1 MADLLVPVRC
11 DALWLSRA
19 QRVVGP
25 PADVEHLPWFD
36 GRRDRNSSVPHLASA
51 INAEP
56 FAEQAAWLD
65 AGVHLHWSLPDALT
79 RGATRPDAVR
89 TERVDDLWFAPVPN
103 RWYVALRLPNRDRD
117 QRIVRHWLVESDY
130 VHPPGPVPPRAVTYA
145 LPGATAGAPP
155 YVHLGRQIALDL
167 HHGLPI
173 DNPALA
179 PADAS
184 RSLAGIGLALTALGP
199 GDPLFAA
206 HYPSCRSVF
215 GFHEEVPADEA
226 GEPRRYTVFGWYR
239 DPAADPLA
247 RLLAALRADPRQAL
261 SLLAR
266 AAAKDKATREEARAR
281 GEPAPAGDALEPP
294 PEDASQLTD
303 AQWQQAAGLALAERF
318 GWHLDLDKALN
329 TGLPEL
335 ITCLGT
341 TIVATD
347 TQARPAPAPEDAM
360 AGIGSSPA
368 EALAAWLMDGDDAG
382 FDAEQQDR
390 LVHVL
395 AGTDLQ
401 GHPLDRGLKL
411 AEARHSEQFEARRGH
426 AVWVIRAPES
436 HATPGDA
443 ARRELPE
450 AIAHELNL
458 LNTLQ
463 AAYDQAHDR
472 LTGLRQTLYD
482 DWHHWM
488 EAAYPEDDAD
498 PFGADVDALQALI
511 ERTRLAPLEQLRH
524 EAGQLYHGRT
534 VAGGVT
540 LTDQRPGA
548 PAAADGG
555 GRTLA
560 RQVVEQYRSLL
571 GDLAALSSTQALTL
585 GIAPGPRYWRP
596 SDPVLVVADP
606 VAAASLRHGSDGR
619 GHPGG
624 LLPCELRFLQRQRT
638 PSDEFTAW
646 PAGPSAGMASSL
658 FGWEFGTAR
667 PAFMTPS
674 DAENWQPVQ
683 LEWEVE
689 FAPSAA
695 FGSAGRRRY
704 APDVVLR
711 HHQLPVA
718 SADLQPLPELARTA
732 TAEYLSGRT
741 ILNPSA
747 GRLLQTRLAGI
758 PADLP
763 LTPAARSAFAD
774 QAPMVLTLGGFHDQL
789 LLHRQEPQIG
799 IDDPIGLPAQR
810 SFTARV
816 RQAMAGLHPA
826 SPAAD
831 GVFHPLRAGELS
843 VSRLRVIDSFGRTKT
858 WRPTRLLKTRR
869 MRPDDGAVDRAR
881 LPLRL
886 SQAARLDLRW
896 LSAGAGD
903 IESNDHPATSPVCGW
918 LLPEDLDGAVEVHA
932 RSGRLLGR
940 VATGGAWQPAPGDD
954 GAPRHWREI
963 DDAPL
968 RRVVRWLTEPPA
980 VAAPADLVGAFVEL
994 LDTALEQ
1001 IDPHDAAQH
1010 QARAMLVGRPLAVV
1024 RARLGLRLQ
1033 HPGTPDP
1040 SMTALRARLAGAA
1053 DTDHGLSAV
1062 RFPVRLGELA
1072 LADDGLCGYWIE
1084 DADGFRDERF
1094 HTPHGLPGQPPAHP
1108 RLRVVG
1114 EEALADF
1121 PIQLTPDGPDTV
1133 VTMLIDP
1140 RGMVHAACGVLPVKS
1155 IGVPTDQY
1163 AAQAAALRATFVTAP
1178 VLTAADAVA
1187 LPLPAEPG
1195 FAWSWL
1201 ERGPAGWAEVP
1212 HHPTVTRAALLAAFG
1227 STGPALWDL
1236 LVARGRILLPDG
1248 PDRGLLMPGDPVDV
1262 AAALKP
1268 LALTPEAVERGLQAL
1283 GQAIGDTDT
1292 RARYGARAIARDGWL
1307 QLRPSPLPH
1316 VPPPD
1321 PSATGGTS

>member
-11 DALWLSRA
+11 DALWLARA

-25 PADVEHLPWFD
+25 PADVERLPWFD
-36 GRRDRNSSVPHLASA
+36 GRRDRNGSVPHLASA
-51 INAEP
+51 IHAEP

-79 RGATRPDAVR
+79 RGASRPDAVR
-89 TERVDDLWFAPVPN
+89 TEQVDDLWFAPVPN
-103 RWYVALRLPNRDRD
+103 RWYVALRLPQRDRD
-117 QRIVRHWLVESDY
+117 ERIVRHWLVESDY
-130 VHPPGPVPPRAVTYA
+130 VHPPGPVPPRAVAYA
-145 LPGATAGAPP
+145 LPDPAPGAPP
-155 YVHLGRQIALDL
+155 YVHLGRQIELDL
-167 HHGLPI
+167 HHGLPR

-179 PADAS
+179 PADAT
-184 RSLAGIGLALTALGP
+184 RSLAGLGLALTALGP

-215 GFHEEVPADEA
+215 GFHEEVPPDEA

-239 DPAADPLA
+239 DPSADPLA
-247 RLLAALRADPRQAL
+247 RLLAALQADPAQAL

-266 AAAKDKATREEARAR
+266 AAARAQAAREAARAR
-281 GEPAPAGDALEPP
+281 GEPAGDEVEPP
-294 PEDASQLTD
+294 PHDASLLTA

-318 GWHLDLDKALN
+318 GWHLDLAKVAN
-329 TGLPEL
+329 AGLPEL
-335 ITCLGT
+335 LTCLGT
-341 TIVATD
+341 TTVATR
-347 TQARPAPAPEDAM
+347 AEAHPAPAPEKAI

-368 EALAAWLMDGDDAG
+368 EALAAWLMDGDDAA
-382 FDAEQQDR
+382 FDAGQQDR
-390 LVHVL
+390 LVHAL
-395 AGTDLQ
+395 AATDLS

-411 AEARHSEQFEARRGH
+411 AEARHGEQFEARRGH
-426 AVWVIRAPES
+426 AVWVIRAPET
-436 HATPGDA
+436 HAVPGDPPRQA
-443 ARRELPE
+443 LPE

-472 LTGLRQTLYD
+472 LTGLRQSLFD

-488 EAAYPEDDAD
+488 AAAYPEDDAD
-498 PFGADVDALQALI
+498 PFGVDVDALQALI
-511 ERTRLAPLEQLRH
+511 ERTRLEPLEQLRRD
-524 EAGQLYHGRT
+524 AGQLYHGRT
-534 VAGGVT
+534 AAGGVT
-540 LTDQRPGA
+540 LTDRRPGA
-548 PAAADGG
+548 ATADDTGP
-555 GRTLA
+555 TLA
-560 RQVVEQYRSLL
+560 RRVVEQYRSLT

-596 SDPVLVVADP
+596 NDPVLVLADP

-624 LLPCELRFLQRQRT
+624 LLPSELRYLQRQPA
-638 PSDEFTAW
+638 PSGEFTAW

-667 PAFMTPS
+667 PAFATPA
-674 DAENWQPVQ
+674 DVENWQPVQ

-689 FAPSAA
+689 FAPSAV

-711 HHQLPVA
+711 HHHLPVA
-718 SADLQPLPELARTA
+718 SADLQPLPDLARTA
-732 TAEYLSGRT
+732 TAEFLSGRT

-747 GRLLQTRLAGI
+747 GRLLQTRLAGL

-763 LTPAARSAFAD
+763 LSPTARAAFTD

-826 SPAAD
+826 SPADD

-858 WRPTRLLKTRR
+858 WRPTRLLKTHR
-869 MRPDDGAVDRAR
+869 MLTDDRAVDRAR

-896 LSAGAGD
+896 LSATEGD
-903 IESNDHPATSPVCGW
+903 LESTDHPATSPVCGW
-918 LLPEDLDGAVEVHA
+918 LLPDDLDGAVEVYA
-932 RSGRLLGR
+932 RSGRLLGM
-940 VATGGAWQPAPGDD
+940 VAGGGAWQPAPGDD
-954 GAPRHWREI
+954 AAPRHWREVEE
-963 DDAPL
+963 APL
-968 RRVVRWLTEPPA
+968 RRVVRWLSE
-980 VAAPADLVGAFVEL
+980 APVGVTPTDLVGAFVEL

-1040 SMTALRARLAGAA
+1040 SLTALRARLAGSA
-1053 DTDHGLSAV
+1053 DTDHGLTAV

-1072 LADDGLCGYWIE
+1072 QADDGLCGYWIE
-1084 DADGFRDERF
+1084 DNDGFRDDRF
-1094 HTPHGLPGQPPAHP
+1094 HTPHGLPGQATDP

-1114 EEALADF
+1114 EEALEDF

-1140 RGMVHAACGVLPVKS
+1140 RGVVHAACGVLPVKS
-1155 IGVPTDQY
+1155 IGVPTEQY

-1212 HHPTVTRAALLAAFG
+1212 HHPTVERAALLAAFG
-1227 STGPALWDL
+1227 SAGPGLWEL
-1236 LVARGRILLPDG
+1236 LVARGRIVLPDG
-1248 PDRGLLMPGDPVDV
+1248 PDRGLVMPGDPVDL
-1262 AAALKP
+1262 ATALKP

-1292 RARYGARAIARDGWL
+1292 RARFGARAIARDGWL
-1307 QLRPSPLPH
+1307 QLRPSPVPY
-1316 VPPPD
+1316 VAPPPD
-1321 PSATGGTS
+1321 TPPPGGTH